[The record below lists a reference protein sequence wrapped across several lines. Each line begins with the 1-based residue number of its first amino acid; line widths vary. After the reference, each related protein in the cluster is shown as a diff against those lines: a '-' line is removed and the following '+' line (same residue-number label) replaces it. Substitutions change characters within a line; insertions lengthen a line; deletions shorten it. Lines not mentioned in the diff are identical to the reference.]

1 MTKPASKA
9 AAPKGARPRLGK
21 SVIIRYR
28 FVQPKTVGIVVGLY
42 EEDTD
47 DVVVQAFPIGRE
59 TMQIPAIPYYAT
71 EPDDDVQSA
80 VWPA

>member
-1 MTKPASKA
+1 MAKPASKA
-9 AAPKGARPRLGK
+9 AAPKGARPKLGEV
-21 SVIIRYR
+21 VIIRYR
-28 FVQPKTVGIVVGLY
+28 FVQAKTVGIIIGLY

-47 DVVVQAFPIGRE
+47 DVIVQAFPVGRE
-59 TMQIPAIPYYAT
+59 AIEIPAIPYYNA